1 VGETDDR
8 SSEIEMMQVV
18 KPETDESDILQCVET
33 ANIEQESRPRIR
45 WQTGKLPQQS
55 KTVTRLTVEQK
66 LALHRVRP
74 DLNIIPD
81 WISRYQNEQGGGSL
95 TPQQLVAFITA
106 ALVLVSALLLLLL
119 SED

>member
-1 VGETDDR
+1 
-8 SSEIEMMQVV
+8 MMQIV
-18 KPETDESDILQCVET
+18 KPETDENDILQCIEPS
-33 ANIEQESRPRIR
+33 NIEQEPRSRIR

-55 KTVTRLTVEQK
+55 KPVTRLTVEQK

-106 ALVLVSALLLLLL
+106 ALILVSALLLLLL